1 MVTKVQHGLGNAFSL
16 RAVSLA
22 ARPAVAGA
30 RAVMSSTLL
39 LGLLLTLGGCDNPQ
53 ARGFVLPPGDV
64 EAGKRAFVDAG
75 CSNCHS
81 VAGAVEHS
89 PVAEEG
95 NLHVPLGGEVK
106 RIQTYGELVTS
117 LVHPNHRLARPVRA
131 PMVSEDGESK
141 MPNYNSVMS
150 VQQLIDITAFLQSS
164 YSLAPPD
171 YGAYYIPQ
179 R

>member
-1 MVTKVQHGLGNAFSL
+1 MKSDGVWNNGVHLTARSSATALIA
-16 RAVSLA
+16 AV
-22 ARPAVAGA
+22 
-30 RAVMSSTLL
+30 LL
-39 LGLLLTLGGCDNPQ
+39 SVLSGCGNPQ
-53 ARGFVLPPGDV
+53 ARGFVLPPGDIQ
-64 EAGKRAFVDAG
+64 AGQKAFVDAG
-75 CSNCHS
+75 CVRCHS

-95 NLHVPLGGEVK
+95 NLHVPLGGEVP

-117 LVHPNHRLARPVRA
+117 IVHPNHRLARPVRA

-141 MPNYNSVMS
+141 MPNFNGAMT
-150 VQQLIDITAFLQSS
+150 VQQLIDITAFLQNS
-164 YSLAPPD
+164 YALAPPD